1 MSLGAIGAVLVV
13 LVAVFIVGHIWFHI
27 VEGVLD
33 GLKRLFGK
41 KGADTWH
48 PLPQEQEKGEN
59 EHD

>member
-1 MSLGAIGAVLVV
+1 MSLGAIGAALAV

-41 KGADTWH
+41 NGPAVWH
-48 PLPQEQEKGEN
+48 TLLQEQEKGEN